1 MVRQVAK
8 SGETILG
15 GSPSIRCSATP
26 LDDDAEILTIYEM
39 FSSKNQ
45 RKRALRE
52 LYQIHNMAATES
64 WTDIPITFDEKDE
77 PRSHTIRAPA
87 SLVLN
92 PIVDEF
98 RLNKALMDGGSGLN
112 LIYEDTQGKMQ
123 FNGSR
128 IEKRLKER
136 TRVEEGIR

>member
-1 MVRQVAK
+1 M
-8 SGETILG
+8 
-15 GSPSIRCSATP
+15 
-26 LDDDAEILTIYEM
+26 DDDAEILTIYEM

-52 LYQIHNMAATES
+52 LYQIHNMVS

>member
-52 LYQIHNMAATES
+52 LYQIHNMVS
-64 WTDIPITFDEKDE
+64 WTDIPTTFDEKDE

>member
-52 LYQIHNMAATES
+52 LYQIHNMVS